1 MSVIPIIDPCSP
13 AAPGQVRVACE
24 STGFFYLVNH
34 GVPEALV
41 ADQFGR
47 TRQVFALPL
56 AERMALASSGSPAGN
71 GYDPLRSQVLR
82 SGTAPDLKE
91 SFHIGPELPDDHP
104 HVARGLVRYGHNRWP
119 AALPE
124 FRAGCLAYFA
134 AMEALGLRIMGLI
147 ARSLDLPAD
156 HFVPFHAC
164 PMSDLRMLH
173 YPAVT
178 VDPAD
183 GRQFGA
189 GAHQDW
195 GGVTILAQDDVGGLE
210 VETGEGVF
218 RPAPPLAGSFVINIG
233 QLVARWSNGHY
244 RSSVHRVLANGSGRS
259 RYSIPF
265 FFNPDFDAEIRCL
278 PGCCGP
284 GDPPRFAPCTAGTH
298 IDEMRRAAFA
308 RAAAAS

>member
-1 MSVIPIIDPCSP
+1 MSVIPIIDPSSP
-13 AAPGQVRVACE
+13 DAPVQVRAACAR
-24 STGFFYLVNH
+24 TGFFYLVNH
-34 GVPEALV
+34 GVPDTLV
-41 ADQFGR
+41 ADQFER
-47 TRQVFALPL
+47 TRRFFALPL
-56 AERMALASSGSPAGN
+56 AERMALASANSPAGN

-104 HVARGLVRYGHNRWP
+104 HVARGLVRYGHNQWP

-134 AMEALGLRIMGLI
+134 ALEALGLRVMGLI
-147 ARSLDLPAD
+147 ARSLNLPED
-156 HFVPFHAC
+156 HFRPFHTC

-173 YPAVT
+173 YPAGVA
-178 VDPAD
+178 DPAD

-195 GGVTILAQDDVGGLE
+195 GGVTLLAQDDVGGLE
-210 VETGEGVF
+210 VEVDDGVF
-218 RPAPPLAGSFVINIG
+218 LPAPPLPGSFVVNIG
-233 QLVARWSNGHY
+233 QLIARWSNGHY
-244 RSSVHRVLANGSGRS
+244 RSNVHRVLANGSGRS

-265 FFNPDFDAEIRCL
+265 FFNPDFDAEIVCL
-278 PGCCGP
+278 PGCSGP
-284 GDPPRFAPCTAGTH
+284 GDPPRFAPCTAGAH

-308 RAAAAS
+308 RAAGAA